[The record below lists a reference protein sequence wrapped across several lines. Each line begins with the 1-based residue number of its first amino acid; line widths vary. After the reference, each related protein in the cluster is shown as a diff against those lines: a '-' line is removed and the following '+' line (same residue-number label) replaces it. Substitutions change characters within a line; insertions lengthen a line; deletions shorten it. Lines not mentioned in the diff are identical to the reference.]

1 MTELAAPAPISVAAA
16 EATSGWARLRSV
28 VLLSLLVTGAAAL
41 VALVPAAVSDVRWS
55 WAFVMTRWMVVFALL
70 ALPLVH
76 QVARARGASWTLPWG
91 LRTPATGLLLTLEG
105 IAWDIVSAQLT
116 R

>member
-1 MTELAAPAPISVAAA
+1 MNEFAATASPADAL
-16 EATSGWARLRSV
+16 EATGRARLRSV

-41 VALVPAAVSDVRWS
+41 VALLPALVSDIRWA
-55 WAFVMTRWMVVFALL
+55 WAFVMIRWMVVFALL

-76 QVARARGASWTLPWG
+76 QVAQRRGATWELAWG
-91 LRTPATGLLLTLEG
+91 LRTPATGLLLTVEG
-105 IAWDIVSAQLT
+105 IVWDIVSAQLT